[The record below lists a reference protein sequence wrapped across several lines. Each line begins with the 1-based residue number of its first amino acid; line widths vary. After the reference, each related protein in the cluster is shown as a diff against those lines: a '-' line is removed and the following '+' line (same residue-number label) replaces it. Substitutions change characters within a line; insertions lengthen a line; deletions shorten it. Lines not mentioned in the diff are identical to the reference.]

1 MRYGGVVKGFLLGI
15 FFTLVVLAAGSF
27 AYLWFG
33 LADVRGDEA
42 SSQLENY
49 VISTAVHASIRR
61 NAPELRSPVPPTD
74 VNLIT
79 GGRMYMEQC
88 ARCHGTP
95 GSEQKSPSTPSL
107 HEISAQYTE
116 SQIFWIAKHGIRWT
130 AMPADTQDD
139 SDEELWAL
147 AGYIKRNS
155 RLPEHVKD
163 ELAKASTN
171 AGN

>member
-1 MRYGGVVKGFLLGI
+1 MKGFLLGI
-15 FFTLVVLAAGSF
+15 VLTLAVVIGGSF
-27 AYLWFG
+27 AYFWSG
-33 LADVRGDEA
+33 MADVRSDEPA
-42 SSQLENY
+42 SQLENY

-79 GGRMYMEQC
+79 GGRMYVEQC
-88 ARCHGTP
+88 ARCHGAAGT
-95 GSEQKSPSTPSL
+95 EQKSPSTPSL
-107 HEISAQYTE
+107 HDMAAQCTE

-130 AMPADTQDD
+130 AMPADTLDD

-155 RLPEHVKD
+155 RLPDHVKD
-163 ELAKASTN
+163 ELAKASANT
-171 AGN
+171 GN

>member
-1 MRYGGVVKGFLLGI
+1 MKGFLLGI
-15 FFTLVVLAAGSF
+15 ILTLAVVIGGSL

-33 LADVRGDEA
+33 MADVRGDEP

-49 VISTAVHASIRR
+49 FISTAVHASIRR

-88 ARCHGTP
+88 ARCHGAA
-95 GSEQKSPSTPSL
+95 GAEQKSASTPSL
-107 HEISAQYTE
+107 QEMATQYTE

-147 AGYIKRNS
+147 AGYIKRNT

-163 ELAKASTN
+163 ELAKASAN
-171 AGN
+171 GGP

>member
-1 MRYGGVVKGFLLGI
+1 MKGFFLGVI
-15 FFTLVVLAAGSF
+15 FAAVVLAAGGF
-27 AYLWFG
+27 AYLWLG
-33 LADVRGDEA
+33 LADVRSDEP

-49 VISTAVHASIRR
+49 VIGTAVHASIRR

-88 ARCHGTP
+88 ARCHGAP
-95 GSEQKSPSTPSL
+95 GAEQKDSSAPPL
-107 HEISAQYTE
+107 HRLETEFTE

-130 AMPADTQDD
+130 GMPANDLQD

-147 AGYIKRNS
+147 AGYIKRMN
-155 RLPEHVKD
+155 RLPQHVKD
-163 ELAKASTN
+163 ELAKASSS